1 MFIAKAPNNDLAEGA
16 GRCLCVD
23 PINMSLLRSNGDA
36 GSSAARRQPAAWSSV
51 SNNLA
56 NAYNIHA

>member
-1 MFIAKAPNNDLAEGA
+1 MFIARAPNNDLVEGA
-16 GRCLCVD
+16 FVRRPYKHVA
-23 PINMSLLRSNGDA
+23 PPERNGDA
-36 GSSAARRQPAAWSSV
+36 GSSAARRQPAAWSRV